1 MPVWMLILVKFNLSL
16 AVVWI
21 FYRLFLR
28 RLTFYGWNRIFLVV
42 YPAICFI
49 IPFVNINPWLSAN
62 GYNQIS
68 IIQHIPSVNHLV
80 TTPLDQPVQ
89 TDTPFSYPAT
99 LALVLAVGSTLMG
112 ARLLVMYFSLLRI
125 RAQARLLV
133 SEPVGIYETRDDMV
147 PFSFGNEIFIPK
159 ANLPEKELEA
169 IIRHEFIH
177 VKQKHSFDIFFA
189 ELVCMVAWYNPFAW
203 LIRHAIR
210 QNLEFIADNQVVNH
224 GTDIKTYQYLLL
236 KVTGQSPV
244 AIGAGFNLSSL
255 KNRLIMLNKSK
266 SGKSQL
272 LKFLLSLPIVVILL
286 MAFRNAGESILP
298 RLISTKASMLASKD
312 TVPPK
317 PASKN
322 IKPPPPPFAIIPDS
336 KPMPPPPPNS
346 NVKQIHVGNNAK
358 ATVIFKNG
366 KTEIYDLTKPAESK
380 AFAKKYGGPPKPPT
394 VIEDIVVNETEN
406 IDEAPVVAVEPVEPV
421 SASVSTTVSANVKS
435 PAAVATAPMKT
446 SVNVKSSNS
455 ANMAA
460 PAEAESIEIDGEVLL
475 NLTSRSTQAD
485 IDKQVAKIKEM
496 GYIIEV
502 QNVQFLNG
510 KLVGIEGTLGNK
522 NKKSHFKAADF
533 KELYFTVGDDKTE
546 EPGIKFYVIKGK
558 LNIN

>member
-68 IIQHIPSVNHLV
+68 IIQHIPSVNHFV

-89 TDTPFSYPAT
+89 TDTPFSYPAM

-189 ELVCMVAWYNPFAW
+189 ELLCMVAWYNPFAW

-394 VIEDIVVNETEN
+394 VIEDVVVNETEN

>member
-1 MPVWMLILVKFNLSL
+1 MLILVKFNLSL

-68 IIQHIPSVNHLV
+68 IIQHIPSVNHFV

-89 TDTPFSYPAT
+89 TDTPFSYPAM

-189 ELVCMVAWYNPFAW
+189 ELLCMVAWYNPFAW

-394 VIEDIVVNETEN
+394 VIEDVVVNETEN

>member
-89 TDTPFSYPAT
+89 TDTPFSYPAM

-189 ELVCMVAWYNPFAW
+189 ELLCMVAWYNPFAW

-336 KPMPPPPPNS
+336 RPMPPPPPNS

-394 VIEDIVVNETEN
+394 VIEDVVVNETEN

>member
-1 MPVWMLILVKFNLSL
+1 MLILVKFNLSL

-89 TDTPFSYPAT
+89 TDTPFSYPAM

-189 ELVCMVAWYNPFAW
+189 ELLCMVAWYNPFAW

-394 VIEDIVVNETEN
+394 VIEDVVVNETEN

-455 ANMAA
+455 ANVAA

-546 EPGIKFYVIKGK
+546 EPGIKFFVIKGK